1 MREAVDMVVDMAGD
15 MAVDMGGT
23 VADTAEVTPISMAGD
38 MAAGIFAVA
47 ILPVVAISAGIPSI
61 RSDPPRSVPIM
72 CEVR

>member
-1 MREAVDMVVDMAGD
+1 MREAVDMGGT
-15 MAVDMGGT
+15 AVDMGGT
-23 VADTAEVTPISMAGD
+23 AAAMVDTVEVTPISMAGD